1 MGESLEK
8 QVGGISVKTE
18 HIFPIIKK
26 WLYSERDIFLRE
38 LVSNA
43 QDAVTK
49 HRRLV
54 SLSKAEEAGEAYAV
68 RVSFSASER
77 TLTVSD
83 NGIGMTRDE
92 VERYICHMAL
102 SGALEFIEKYEGES
116 EGAGGGIIGHFGLG
130 FYSAFMVADTVEI
143 VTRSYTGAPA
153 VRWTCTEAGEY
164 EMTEAEREGQGTDV
178 ILHLSDEGAE
188 YASRARLLGILTRY
202 CAFMPTEIYLSDAD
216 GEKSRE
222 DGAPIND
229 TDPLWQRRAAD
240 VTDEEY
246 GEFYRRVFGD
256 GREPLFHMHLAA
268 DYPLN
273 FKGVLFFPRIDR
285 RAESLEGQIKL
296 YYNQVFVADNI
307 REVIPEYLLMLR
319 GVIDCPELPL
329 NVSRSYLQDSAYV
342 RKVAAYI
349 VKKVGDKLSSMA
361 NTDRAAYEEKWGDL
375 AAFVEYGCISDRKF
389 FDRVA
394 SALLVTMTDGSR
406 KTRDEVL
413 ALAAEEGH
421 EGVLYYA
428 VDGGRQAALIEA
440 FRKKGISV
448 ILAPDM
454 LDVRLLEMLEV
465 YCEGVKCRRIDA
477 STDALRKGDATE
489 SERATA
495 LFGDLRA
502 EGLMLSLRCEHL
514 SEDAPPV
521 VLTVNEEEARVR
533 EAMRFFSPD
542 ALPMP
547 VGATLVLNLD
557 APVTVR
563 LLDGGYGE
571 EEGAVARHLLSL
583 ALLSYRPLSADEMTE
598 LLAESYR
605 LLGRLP

>member
-1 MGESLEK
+1 MEDTVNK
-8 QVGGISVKTE
+8 KVGGISVKTE

-26 WLYSERDIFLRE
+26 WLYSEREIFLRE

-54 SLSKAEEAGEAYAV
+54 SLSEAPESAEAYAV
-68 RVSFSASER
+68 RVTVSPSEK

-83 NGIGMTRDE
+83 NGIGMTAEE

-130 FYSAFMVADTVEI
+130 FYSAFMVADTVEV

-153 VRWTCTEAGEY
+153 VRWVCTEAGDY
-164 EMTEAEREGQGTDV
+164 EMTEGERPGQGTDV
-178 ILHLSDEGAE
+178 ILHLSEEGAE
-188 YASRARLLGILTRY
+188 YASRARLAEILARY
-202 CAFMPTEIYLSDAD
+202 CAFMPTEIYLADSDAEEEGD
-216 GEKSRE
+216 KE
-222 DGAPIND
+222 PIND

-240 VTDEEY
+240 VKDEEY
-246 GEFYRRVFGD
+246 TAFYRRVFGD
-256 GREPLFHMHLAA
+256 AREPLFHMHLAA

-273 FKGVLFFPRIDR
+273 FKGVLFFPKIDR
-285 RAESLEGQIKL
+285 HYESLEGQIKL

-342 RKVAAYI
+342 RKVSAYI

-361 NTDRAAYEEKWGDL
+361 NTDRAAYEDKWADL
-375 AAFVEYGCISDRKF
+375 SAFVEYGCISDRKF
-389 FDRVA
+389 FDRVGG
-394 SALLVTMTDGSR
+394 ALLVTMADGSR
-406 KTRDEVL
+406 KTKDELL

-421 EGVLYYA
+421 EKVLYYA
-428 VDGGRQAALIEA
+428 VDSGRQAALIET

-448 ILAPDM
+448 ILAPEM

-465 YCEGVKCRRIDA
+465 YCEGVKCHRIDA
-477 STDALRKGDATE
+477 STDVLRTGDATE

-495 LFGDLRA
+495 LFGSLTA
-502 EGLMLSLRCEHL
+502 EGLTVTARCEHL
-514 SEDAPPV
+514 SPEAPPV
-521 VLTVNEEEARVR
+521 LLTVNEEEVR
-533 EAMRFFSPD
+533 MRDAMRFYAPD
-542 ALPMP
+542 APAMP
-547 VGATLVLNLD
+547 VTATLALNLD
-557 APVTVR
+557 APVTAR
-563 LLDGGYGE
+563 LLEGGYGE
-571 EEGAVARHLLSL
+571 EEGAVARHLFSL
-583 ALLSYRPLSADEMTE
+583 ALLSHRPLSSSEMTE

-605 LLGRLP
+605 LLGKLP